1 MGMNGAPVC
10 RLCRREGEK
19 LYLKGVRCYSRKCGV
34 ERREYKPGQHG
45 NTGGRGRPT
54 KLSRYGEQLR
64 EKQKTKTIYGLRE
77 RQFRNYAEE
86 AERQHGV
93 TGENLLRILETRLDN
108 LVYRAG
114 FASSR
119 SQARQLV
126 NHGHFRV
133 NGRRVD
139 IPSFLVKP
147 GNVVD
152 VMDDS
157 RKIPSIISSL
167 EGAGARAVPGW
178 LNVDANAFKAAV
190 EALPTR
196 DDIDTDVRE
205 SLIVEFYSR

>member
-1 MGMNGAPVC
+1 MGLHGVPVC

-19 LYLKGVRCYSRKCGV
+19 LYLKGDRCYSRKCGV
-34 ERREYKPGQHG
+34 ERREYQPGQHG
-45 NTGGRGRPT
+45 PTARPS
-54 KLSRYGEQLR
+54 KLSDYGAQLR
-64 EKQKTKTIYGLRE
+64 EKQKAQRIYGIRE
-77 RQFRNYAEE
+77 RHIRNYFKE
-86 AERQHGV
+86 AARQRGV
-93 TGENLLRILETRLDN
+93 TGENLLRLLETRLDN

-133 NGRRVD
+133 NGRKVN
-139 IPSFLVKP
+139 IPSFIVQT

-152 VMDDS
+152 VTDKS
-157 RKIPSIISSL
+157 RRVPVIASSL
-167 EGAGARAVPGW
+167 ESSGARAVPGW
-178 LNVDANAFKAAV
+178 LKIDANVFRATV

-196 DDIDTDVRE
+196 DDIDTDVQE

>member
-1 MGMNGAPVC
+1 MGMDGAPVC

-19 LYLKGVRCYSRKCGV
+19 LYLKGDRCYSRKCAV
-34 ERREYKPGQHG
+34 ERRQYQPGQHG
-45 NTGGRGRPT
+45 DTGRPP

-64 EKQKTKTIYGLRE
+64 EKQKTRRIYGLRE

-108 LVYRAG
+108 LVYRSG

-119 SQARQLV
+119 SQARELV

-147 GNVVD
+147 GNTVEVAEN
-152 VMDDS
+152 S

-167 EGAGARAVPGW
+167 ESAGARAVPGW
-178 LNVDANAFKAAV
+178 LRVDANAFRATV